1 MIEDETGWTYV
12 SLVPLL
18 DSLEGVDRIV
28 WEDDSHAT
36 IYRTP
41 ISDSPTAQG
50 TIFSLDI
57 LTCALIQISPP
68 TPTSL
73 PAHTSDSNLL
83 FMDLIGGGGT
93 GAGYGVGPIRG
104 CLVRDNEVFVD
115 QYALMKVAWHF
126 DFEFDYLWEQK
137 RMEITLHKDH
147 LSGWEVTVDG
157 KQVTVSVIEDETGW
171 TYVSLVPLL
180 DSLENVDRIVWENR
194 AQAMIYRTPV
204 SDSGFCAG
212 KKFSLDIQRG
222 ELYQLIPLRDNW
234 NILQIRV
241 AGTTSHNVNGYIV
254 RGNELFVDTHVL
266 QMVGMSFDFKH
277 EFLWEE
283 QRLEITTPR

>member
-1 MIEDETGWTYV
+1 MSNRHIKQVAALLVAVALLTSGCAVEGNTTTQTTTQTTTVATTTVPTTTTATTAMVTATMVTPKTTTKATTTAAPTTTVPTRPTY
-12 SLVPLL
+12 
-18 DSLEGVDRIV
+18 
-28 WEDDSHAT
+28 
-36 IYRTP
+36 
-41 ISDSPTAQG
+41 
-50 TIFSLDI
+50 
-57 LTCALIQISPP
+57 
-68 TPTSL
+68 
-73 PAHTSDSNLL
+73 
-83 FMDLIGGGGT
+83 
-93 GAGYGVGPIRG
+93 
-104 CLVRDNEVFVD
+104 
-115 QYALMKVAWHF
+115 
-126 DFEFDYLWEQK
+126 
-137 RMEITLHKDH
+137 TLHKDH
-147 LSGWEVTVDG
+147 LNDWEVTVDG
-157 KQVTVSVIEDETGW
+157 KQATVSVIEDETGW

-180 DSLENVDRIVWENR
+180 DSLESVDRIVWENS
-194 AQAMIYRTPV
+194 AQAMICRTPV
-204 SDSGFCAG
+204 SDSEFCAG

>member
-1 MIEDETGWTYV
+1 MKKRQLRIAAALTALVLLVSGCAAEGNATTQTTTQTTTAVTTTAPTTTVTTTAVTTKATTKATTTAAPTTTVPTRPTY
-12 SLVPLL
+12 
-18 DSLEGVDRIV
+18 
-28 WEDDSHAT
+28 
-36 IYRTP
+36 
-41 ISDSPTAQG
+41 
-50 TIFSLDI
+50 
-57 LTCALIQISPP
+57 
-68 TPTSL
+68 
-73 PAHTSDSNLL
+73 
-83 FMDLIGGGGT
+83 
-93 GAGYGVGPIRG
+93 
-104 CLVRDNEVFVD
+104 
-115 QYALMKVAWHF
+115 
-126 DFEFDYLWEQK
+126 
-137 RMEITLHKDH
+137 TLHPDH
-147 LSGWEVTVDG
+147 LSGWQVLVDG
-157 KQVTVSVIEDETGW
+157 KQITASVIEDETGW

-180 DSLENVDRIVWENR
+180 DFLESVDRIVWENS

-204 SDSGFCAG
+204 SDSEFCAG

>member
-1 MIEDETGWTYV
+1 MRRRTTRI
-12 SLVPLL
+12 SAFLV
-18 DSLEGVDRIV
+18 
-28 WEDDSHAT
+28 AT
-36 IYRTP
+36 M
-41 ISDSPTAQG
+41 
-50 TIFSLDI
+50 
-57 LTCALIQISPP
+57 
-68 TPTSL
+68 
-73 PAHTSDSNLL
+73 LL
-83 FMDLIGGGGT
+83 FS
-93 GAGYGVGPIRG
+93 G
-104 CLVRDNEVFVD
+104 CVAEGSDTTQTTTQTTTTVATTAVTTTAATTVPTTLEPAATTTATVTKTMVTTTKTTTKATTTAAPTTTAPTRPP
-115 QYALMKVAWHF
+115 YA
-126 DFEFDYLWEQK
+126 
-137 RMEITLHKDH
+137 LHKDH

>member
-1 MIEDETGWTYV
+1 MSNRHIKRVAALFVAVALLTSGCAVEGNTTTQTTTQTTTVVTTTVPTTTTATTAMVTTTMVTTTKTTTKATTTAAPTTTVPTRPTYTLHPDHLSGWQVLVDGKQITASVIEDETEWHYV

-18 DSLEGVDRIV
+18 DSLEGVDRIM

-115 QYALMKVAWHF
+115 QYALMKVARHF

-137 RMEITLHKDH
+137 RMEIT
-147 LSGWEVTVDG
+147 
-157 KQVTVSVIEDETGW
+157 
-171 TYVSLVPLL
+171 
-180 DSLENVDRIVWENR
+180 
-194 AQAMIYRTPV
+194 
-204 SDSGFCAG
+204 
-212 KKFSLDIQRG
+212 
-222 ELYQLIPLRDNW
+222 
-234 NILQIRV
+234 
-241 AGTTSHNVNGYIV
+241 
-254 RGNELFVDTHVL
+254 
-266 QMVGMSFDFKH
+266 
-277 EFLWEE
+277 
-283 QRLEITTPR
+283 TPR

>member
-1 MIEDETGWTYV
+1 MSNRHIKQVAALLVAVALLTSGCAVEGNTTTQTTTQTTTVATTTVPTTTTATTAMVTTTMVTTKTTTKATTTAAPTTTVPTRPTY
-12 SLVPLL
+12 
-18 DSLEGVDRIV
+18 
-28 WEDDSHAT
+28 
-36 IYRTP
+36 
-41 ISDSPTAQG
+41 
-50 TIFSLDI
+50 
-57 LTCALIQISPP
+57 
-68 TPTSL
+68 
-73 PAHTSDSNLL
+73 
-83 FMDLIGGGGT
+83 
-93 GAGYGVGPIRG
+93 
-104 CLVRDNEVFVD
+104 
-115 QYALMKVAWHF
+115 
-126 DFEFDYLWEQK
+126 
-137 RMEITLHKDH
+137 TLHKDH
-147 LSGWEVTVDG
+147 LNDWEVTVDG

-180 DSLENVDRIVWENR
+180 DSLESVDRIVWENS

-204 SDSGFCAG
+204 SDSEFCAG
-212 KKFSLDIQRG
+212 EKFSLDIQRG

>member
-1 MIEDETGWTYV
+1 MRKRTTRIAAFLAAMMMLLSGCVAEDNATTQTTTQTTTAVTTTAPTTTVTTTAVTTKATTKATTTAATTTTVPTRPTYTLHPDHLSGWQVLVDGKQITASVIEDETGWTYV

-137 RMEITLHKDH
+137 RMEIT
-147 LSGWEVTVDG
+147 SSW
-157 KQVTVSVIEDETGW
+157 IYTG
-171 TYVSLVPLL
+171 
-180 DSLENVDRIVWENR
+180 
-194 AQAMIYRTPV
+194 
-204 SDSGFCAG
+204 
-212 KKFSLDIQRG
+212 
-222 ELYQLIPLRDNW
+222 
-234 NILQIRV
+234 
-241 AGTTSHNVNGYIV
+241 
-254 RGNELFVDTHVL
+254 
-266 QMVGMSFDFKH
+266 
-277 EFLWEE
+277 
-283 QRLEITTPR
+283 

>member
-1 MIEDETGWTYV
+1 MSNWHIKRVAALLVAVALLTSGCAVEGNTTTQTTTQTTTVATTTVPTTTTVTTAMLTTTMVTTTKTTTKATTTAAPTTTVPTRPTYTLHPDHLSGWQVLVDGKQITASVIEDETGWTYV

-41 ISDSPTAQG
+41 
-50 TIFSLDI
+50 
-57 LTCALIQISPP
+57 
-68 TPTSL
+68 
-73 PAHTSDSNLL
+73 
-83 FMDLIGGGGT
+83 
-93 GAGYGVGPIRG
+93 
-104 CLVRDNEVFVD
+104 
-115 QYALMKVAWHF
+115 
-126 DFEFDYLWEQK
+126 
-137 RMEITLHKDH
+137 
-147 LSGWEVTVDG
+147 
-157 KQVTVSVIEDETGW
+157 
-171 TYVSLVPLL
+171 
-180 DSLENVDRIVWENR
+180 
-194 AQAMIYRTPV
+194 V
-204 SDSGFCAG
+204 SDSEFCAG
-212 KKFSLDIQRG
+212 EKFSLDIQRG

-283 QRLEITTPR
+283 QRLEITTSR